1 MPTRIAKEDSQ
12 AITDINYI
20 CDRIHDFGDDL
31 YEDLMDR
38 EHEDAKSKA
47 RMLIK
52 ELADL
57 IQSMSD
63 EV

>member
-1 MPTRIAKEDSQ
+1 MPTRISKEDSQ
-12 AITDINYI
+12 AITHINYI
-20 CDRIHDFGDDL
+20 CDRIHDFGNDL

-38 EHEDAKSKA
+38 EHEEAKA
-47 RMLIK
+47 RAKNLIK

-57 IQSMSD
+57 IQSMSE

>member
-12 AITDINYI
+12 AITHINYI

-38 EHEDAKSKA
+38 DHEEVKKKAKNIIHT
-47 RMLIK
+47 MNELIK
-52 ELADL
+52 SL
-57 IQSMSD
+57 SD
-63 EV
+63 EI

>member
-12 AITDINYI
+12 AITHINYI

>member
-1 MPTRIAKEDSQ
+1 MSKIAPEDTQS
-12 AITDINYI
+12 ITHIKYI

-38 EHEDAKSKA
+38 DHNQATTKA
-47 RMLIK
+47 QELIK

-63 EV
+63 EI